1 MRVPIDEAGE
11 ADASVS
17 DRARTGRLQVRL
29 PQVRGGCRSAAAHP
43 LEAGAMKWVEDLKAS
58 TAAFKNWGRVLTN
71 IGCVVAGSLV
81 VIALELFVICLK
93 V

>member
-1 MRVPIDEAGE
+1 MRVPVDEAGE
-11 ADASVS
+11 ADASVP

-29 PQVRGGCRSAAAHP
+29 PQVWGSRRSAATHP
-43 LEAGAMKWVEDLKAS
+43 LEAAAMKWVDDLKAS
-58 TAAFKNWGRVLTN
+58 AAAIKDWGRVLT
-71 IGCVVAGSLV
+71 ILGCVMAGSLV

>member
-1 MRVPIDEAGE
+1 MRVPVDEAGE
-11 ADASVS
+11 ADAAVP

-29 PQVRGGCRSAAAHP
+29 PQVWGSRRSAATHP
-43 LEAGAMKWVEDLKAS
+43 LEAAAMKWVDDLKAS
-58 TAAFKNWGRVLTN
+58 AAAFKDWGRVLT
-71 IGCVVAGSLV
+71 ILGCVMASSLV

>member
-1 MRVPIDEAGE
+1 MRLPVDEAGE
-11 ADASVS
+11 ADASVL
-17 DRARTGRLQVRL
+17 DRARTGRLQIRL

-43 LEAGAMKWVEDLKAS
+43 LEAAAMKWMDDLKAS
-58 TAAFKNWGRVLTN
+58 AAAFKDWGRVLTI
-71 IGCVVAGSLV
+71 IGCVMAGSLV